1 MSREFSPWKTRASGI
16 RIPSFIKNSCRPF
29 LELRVGNNGKFFARG
44 RTNVRKNVFDLAF
57 ISLLLKLPLLN
68 SRTTFPS
75 NWQDFLTKFF
85 LTEFIQIANR
95 KSRLNVALSLII
107 SIVFHKIVPNRLI
120 IYGTLYDI
128 PFDKLVTMIFVVILG
143 VMGSIFI
150 VINAFFCN
158 RRIPLRWIKF
168 FNEIGYL
175 ERKSIPLIV
184 SNANDAF
191 GKSRATMVG
200 EERVRRRAR
209 SSSPFRP

>member
-1 MSREFSPWKTRASGI
+1 M
-16 RIPSFIKNSCRPF
+16 
-29 LELRVGNNGKFFARG
+29 
-44 RTNVRKNVFDLAF
+44 RKNVFDLAF
-57 ISLLLKLPLLN
+57 ISLLLKLPLLVLN

-85 LTEFIQIANR
+85 LAEFIQIANR

-107 SIVFHKIVPNRLI
+107 SIVFHKIVLNRLI

-150 VINAFFCN
+150 VINAFFYN

-175 ERKSIPLIV
+175 EGKSIPLIV

-200 EERVRRRAR
+200 EERVRKRRGNILGDALDR
-209 SSSPFRP
+209 RPLFDRD